1 MYTISYDK
9 YLKAICLK
17 HDISPSCVKVLEYI
31 VKEQNENSEIRLPLS
46 KRGEISNNLG
56 MKTDNFNKMLNLLTN
71 SNILLRDA
79 STKEA
84 IFWLTKSE
92 KILTREEFEKASE
105 VAIKFKDEKGELI

>member
-1 MYTISYDK
+1 M
-9 YLKAICLK
+9 K